1 MKKYL
6 IIFLSIIS
14 STVVYGQG
22 YTSIQQRK
30 LSNAINAITS
40 LYVDSVSDKKLVET
54 AIEAML
60 KKLDPHSSYIPREEV
75 ERVNEPLEGSFEG
88 VGKSMDVGIDA
99 HPEHQ
104 VFSWDEIRQKL
115 AAKEY
120 HQLDHHEKG
129 ER

>member
-88 VGKSMDVGIDA
+88 VGI
-99 HPEHQ
+99 Q
-104 VFSWDEIRQKL
+104 F
-115 AAKEY
+115 
-120 HQLDHHEKG
+120 QLLDDTLLVVQTVSGSPSKK
-129 ER
+129 